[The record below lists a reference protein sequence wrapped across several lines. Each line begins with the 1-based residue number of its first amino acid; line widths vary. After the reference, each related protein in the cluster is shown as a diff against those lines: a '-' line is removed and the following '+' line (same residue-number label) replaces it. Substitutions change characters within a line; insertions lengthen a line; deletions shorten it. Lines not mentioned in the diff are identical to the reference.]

1 MGCLGVVRRASCVV
15 GRGSCVI
22 IGHALWID
30 CGYWLFKK
38 TLARRI

>member
-22 IGHALWID
+22 IGHALWIVAFQED
-30 CGYWLFKK
+30 SWS
-38 TLARRI
+38 